1 MKFTSK
7 QLQAAKHLDGPLL
20 VLAIPGSGK
29 TTMLLERI
37 KFLSEHIDSSKILN
51 LTFSRIQANDMKKR
65 FDSKD
70 SNFMTIHAFCYLII
84 RNYLKKYNRQ
94 VNLIEDEKI
103 YNKFNLV
110 GEIYKNI
117 NKKKMS
123 KEDLNLF
130 FQKVSFMKNSLLD
143 ISYLKKVEISNAE
156 KIYLEYE
163 KIKKQKHLLDFDDMQ
178 VYALELL
185 NDESLLRSIKNK
197 YKYFQLDEGQDTSLL
212 QFKILEKIV
221 YPENNLLVV
230 ADDDQSIYSFR
241 ASDPTYLLNFTK
253 IYKDA
258 KIMTLDTNY
267 RSGKEII
274 KLASTFIK
282 QNKNR
287 YKKDFKVNRKNPSQ
301 IKIKSFKNFSKE
313 YAYIL
318 ENIDKNENTGIL
330 FRNNISAISLIS
342 YLLENNIDFSINSK
356 IMDFFESKIFLD
368 MINIINFSND
378 FNDVEIFS
386 EIYYKISSYL
396 SKDDIE
402 KLIYKPVNENIFD
415 FFENSDIEDFKK
427 DALFNIEKKLNHLRK
442 LDIDKKISFIYQSLS
457 YKDYIDMLS
466 RKYKEETVNKDIYIE
481 SLKYFT
487 KSCEN
492 LDQVYEKIKI
502 IEKKSKSL
510 SENNLKLSTI
520 HSSKGLEYDTVFV
533 IDLIKNEFPIIL
545 DKENYFE
552 RLEEERRIFYVG
564 LTRARDSLYIL
575 TLKNRNNKK
584 VYPSKFY
591 TTSLDILKNKPW
603 ALAQGFYIEI
613 LSNIPF
619 K

>member
-84 RNYLKKYNRQ
+84 RNYLKKYNRK

-103 YNKFNLV
+103 YNKYNLV

-117 NKKKMS
+117 NNKKMS

-143 ISYLKKVEISNAE
+143 ISYLEKVEISNI
-156 KIYLEYE
+156 KDIYLEYE
-163 KIKKQKHLLDFDDMQ
+163 KTKKQKHLLDFDDMQ
-178 VYALELL
+178 VYALKLL
-185 NDESLLRSIKNK
+185 EDKKLLKSIKNK

-221 YPENNLLVV
+221 MPENNLLVV

-241 ASDPTYLLNFTK
+241 ASNPTYLLNFKK

-313 YAYIL
+313 YAYII

-368 MINIINFSND
+368 MVSIINFSND
-378 FNDVEIFS
+378 FNNVEIFS

-457 YKDYIDMLS
+457 YKDYINILS

-502 IEKKSKSL
+502 IEKNSKSL

-545 DKENYFE
+545 DEENYFE
-552 RLEEERRIFYVG
+552 RLEEERRIFYVAI
-564 LTRARDSLYIL
+564 TRAKNSLYIL
-575 TLKNRNNKK
+575 TLKNRNKKK
-584 VYPSKFY
+584 VEPSIFY
-591 TTSLDILKNKPW
+591 KNSQEIIKNSLGSKL
-603 ALAQGFYIEI
+603 
-613 LSNIPF
+613 
-619 K
+619 

>member
-51 LTFSRIQANDMKKR
+51 LTFSRIQADDMKKR

-84 RNYLKKYNRQ
+84 RNYLKKYNKQ

-117 NKKKMS
+117 NKKKIS

-143 ISYLKKVEISNAE
+143 ISYLENVEISNADR
-156 KIYLEYE
+156 IYLEYE

-241 ASDPTYLLNFTK
+241 AADPKYLLNFK
-253 IYKDA
+253 EIYKDA
-258 KIMTLDTNY
+258 KIISLDTNH
-267 RSGKEII
+267 RSGKKII
-274 KLASTFIK
+274 SLASYFIA

-287 YKKDFKVNRKNPSQ
+287 YKKTYKLGRDFDDQ
-301 IKIKSFKNFSKE
+301 IKLKEFKNFTKQ
-313 YAYIL
+313 YDYIT
-318 ENIDKNENTGIL
+318 ENLDNKKTGIL
-330 FRNNISAISLIS
+330 FRNNISAISLSS
-342 YLLENNIDFSINSK
+342 YLLDKNIDFSINSN
-356 IMDFFESKIFLD
+356 ILDFFESKIFTD
-368 MINIINFSND
+368 MVNIINFSED
-378 FNDVEIFS
+378 FDNVEIFS
-386 EIYYKISSYL
+386 DIYYKISTYL

-402 KLIYKPVNENIFD
+402 SLSHKAINENV
-415 FFENSDIEDFKK
+415 FEFYENRDIEDYKK
-427 DALFNIEKKLNHLRK
+427 DALFNIEKKLKHLRK
-442 LDIDKKISFIYQSLS
+442 LKLEKKISFIYKSLS
-457 YKDYIDMLS
+457 YNSYINMKS
-466 RKYKEETVNKDIYIE
+466 RKYMEETVNKDIYIE
-481 SLKYFT
+481 SLRYFT
-487 KSCEN
+487 KSCKS
-492 LDQVYEKIKI
+492 LDEVYEKIKI
-502 IEKKSKSL
+502 LEKKSKSL
-510 SENNLKLSTI
+510 VKTNLSLSTI
-520 HSSKGLEYDTVFV
+520 HSSKGLEYDKVFI
-533 IDLIKNEFPIIL
+533 IDLIKNEFPLIM
-545 DKENYFE
+545 DEENYFE

-591 TTSLDILKNKPW
+591 TTSLDILKNKP
-603 ALAQGFYIEI
+603 
-613 LSNIPF
+613 
-619 K
+619 

>member
-7 QLQAAKHLDGPLL
+7 QLQDAKHLDGPLL

-51 LTFSRIQANDMKKR
+51 LTFSRIQANDMKER

-110 GEIYKNI
+110 GEIYKSI
-117 NKKKMS
+117 NNKKMS

-143 ISYLKKVEISNAE
+143 ISYLEKVEISNADR
-156 KIYLEYE
+156 IYLEYE

-241 ASDPTYLLNFTK
+241 AADPKYLLNFK
-253 IYKDA
+253 EIYKDA
-258 KIMTLDTNY
+258 KIISLDTNH
-267 RSGKEII
+267 RSGKKII
-274 KLASTFIK
+274 SLASYFIA

-287 YKKDFKVNRKNPSQ
+287 YKKTYKLSRDFDDQ
-301 IKIKSFKNFSKE
+301 IKLKEFKNFTKQ
-313 YAYIL
+313 YDYIT
-318 ENIDKNENTGIL
+318 ENLDNKKTGIL
-330 FRNNISAISLIS
+330 FRNNISAISLSS
-342 YLLENNIDFSINSK
+342 YLLDKNIDFSINSN
-356 IMDFFESKIFLD
+356 ILDFFESKIFTD
-368 MINIINFSND
+368 MVNIINFSED
-378 FNDVEIFS
+378 FDNVEIFS
-386 EIYYKISSYL
+386 DIYYKISTYL

-402 KLIYKPVNENIFD
+402 SLSHKAINENV
-415 FFENSDIEDFKK
+415 FEFYENRDIEDYKK
-427 DALFNIEKKLNHLRK
+427 DALFNIEKKLKHLRK
-442 LDIDKKISFIYQSLS
+442 LKLEKKISFIYKSLS
-457 YKDYIDMLS
+457 YNSYINMKS
-466 RKYKEETVNKDIYIE
+466 RKYMEETVNKDIYIE
-481 SLKYFT
+481 SLRYFT
-487 KSCEN
+487 KSCKS
-492 LDQVYEKIKI
+492 LDEVYEKIKI
-502 IEKKSKSL
+502 LEKKSKSL
-510 SENNLKLSTI
+510 IKTNLSLTTI
-520 HSSKGLEYDTVFV
+520 HSSKGLEYDKVFI
-533 IDLIKNEFPIIL
+533 IDLIKNEFPLIM
-545 DKENYFE
+545 DEENYFE

-591 TTSLDILKNKPW
+591 TTSLDILKNKP
-603 ALAQGFYIEI
+603 
-613 LSNIPF
+613 
-619 K
+619 

>member
-241 ASDPTYLLNFTK
+241 AADPKYLLNFK
-253 IYKDA
+253 EIYKDA
-258 KIMTLDTNY
+258 KIISLDTNH
-267 RSGKEII
+267 RSGKKII
-274 KLASTFIK
+274 SLASYFIA

-287 YKKDFKVNRKNPSQ
+287 YKKTYKLSRDFDDQ
-301 IKIKSFKNFSKE
+301 IKLKEFKNFTKQ
-313 YAYIL
+313 YDYIT
-318 ENIDKNENTGIL
+318 ENLDNKKTGIL
-330 FRNNISAISLIS
+330 FRNNISAISLSS
-342 YLLENNIDFSINSK
+342 YLLDKNIDFSINSN
-356 IMDFFESKIFLD
+356 ILDFFESKIFTD
-368 MINIINFSND
+368 MVNIINFSED
-378 FNDVEIFS
+378 FDNVEIFS
-386 EIYYKISSYL
+386 DIYYKISTYL

-402 KLIYKPVNENIFD
+402 SLSHKAINENV
-415 FFENSDIEDFKK
+415 FEFYENRDIEDYKK
-427 DALFNIEKKLNHLRK
+427 DALFNIEKKLKHLRK
-442 LDIDKKISFIYQSLS
+442 LKLEKKISFIYKSLS
-457 YKDYIDMLS
+457 YNSYINMKS
-466 RKYKEETVNKDIYIE
+466 RKYMEETVNKDIYIE
-481 SLKYFT
+481 SLRYFT
-487 KSCEN
+487 KSCKS
-492 LDQVYEKIKI
+492 LDEVYEKIKI
-502 IEKKSKSL
+502 LEKKSKSL
-510 SENNLKLSTI
+510 IKTNLSLTTI
-520 HSSKGLEYDTVFV
+520 HSSKGLEYDKVFI
-533 IDLIKNEFPIIL
+533 IDLIKNEFPLIM
-545 DKENYFE
+545 DEENYFE

-591 TTSLDILKNKPW
+591 TISLDILKNKP
-603 ALAQGFYIEI
+603 
-613 LSNIPF
+613 
-619 K
+619 

>member
-103 YNKFNLV
+103 YNKYNLV

-241 ASDPTYLLNFTK
+241 AADPKYLLNFK
-253 IYKDA
+253 EIYKDA
-258 KIMTLDTNY
+258 KIISLDTNH
-267 RSGKEII
+267 RSGKKII
-274 KLASTFIK
+274 SLASYFIA

-287 YKKDFKVNRKNPSQ
+287 YKKTYKLSRDFDDQ
-301 IKIKSFKNFSKE
+301 IKLKEFKNFTKQ
-313 YAYIL
+313 YDYIT
-318 ENIDKNENTGIL
+318 ENLDNKKTGIL
-330 FRNNISAISLIS
+330 FRNNISAISLSS
-342 YLLENNIDFSINSK
+342 YLLDKNIDFSINSN
-356 IMDFFESKIFLD
+356 ILDFFESKIFTD
-368 MINIINFSND
+368 MVNIINFSED
-378 FNDVEIFS
+378 FNNREIFND
-386 EIYYKISSYL
+386 IYYKISTYL
-396 SKDDIE
+396 SKEDIDTLNH
-402 KLIYKPVNENIFD
+402 KAINENIFD
-415 FFENSDIEDFKK
+415 FYENSDIDDYKK
-427 DALFNIEKKLNHLRK
+427 DALFNIEKKLKHIRK
-442 LDIDKKISFIYQSLS
+442 LDIEKKISFIYKSLS
-457 YKDYIDMLS
+457 YNSYINMKS
-466 RKYKEETVNKDIYIE
+466 RKYMEETVNKDIYIE
-481 SLKYFT
+481 SLRYFT
-487 KSCEN
+487 KSCKS
-492 LDQVYEKIKI
+492 LDEVYEKIKI
-502 IEKKSKSL
+502 LEKKSKSL
-510 SENNLKLSTI
+510 IKTNLSLTTI
-520 HSSKGLEYDTVFV
+520 HSSKGLEYDKVFI
-533 IDLIKNEFPIIL
+533 IDLIKNEFPLIM
-545 DKENYFE
+545 DEENYFE

>member
-103 YNKFNLV
+103 YNKYNLV

-130 FQKVSFMKNSLLD
+130 FQKISFMKNSLLD
-143 ISYLKKVEISNAE
+143 ISYLENVEISNADR
-156 KIYLEYE
+156 IYLEYE

-178 VYALELL
+178 VYALKLL
-185 NDESLLRSIKNK
+185 EDEKLLKSIKNK

-221 YPENNLLVV
+221 MPENNLLVV

-241 ASDPTYLLNFTK
+241 ASDPTYLLNFKK

-368 MINIINFSND
+368 MINIINFSNN
-378 FNDVEIFS
+378 FNNVEIFS

-402 KLIYKPVNENIFD
+402 KLIYKPINENIFD
-415 FFENSDIEDFKK
+415 FFENSDIENFKK
-427 DALFNIEKKLNHLRK
+427 DALFNIEKKLKHLRK

-457 YKDYIDMLS
+457 YKNYINMLS

-545 DKENYFE
+545 DEENYFE
-552 RLEEERRIFYVG
+552 RLEEERRIFYVAI
-564 LTRARDSLYIL
+564 TRAKNSLHL
-575 TLKNRNNKK
+575 LSLKNRNNKK
-584 VYPSKFY
+584 VEPSIFY
-591 TTSLDILKNKPW
+591 KNSQEIIKNSLESKL
-603 ALAQGFYIEI
+603 
-613 LSNIPF
+613 
-619 K
+619 

>member
-65 FDSKD
+65 FDSKN

-103 YNKFNLV
+103 YNKFNLI

-123 KEDLNLF
+123 QEDLNLF

-143 ISYLKKVEISNAE
+143 ISYLEKVEISNIK

-178 VYALELL
+178 VYALKLL
-185 NDESLLRSIKNK
+185 EDEKLLKSIKNK

-221 YPENNLLVV
+221 MPENNLLVV

-241 ASDPTYLLNFTK
+241 ASNPTYLLNFTK

-368 MINIINFSND
+368 MISIINFSND
-378 FNDVEIFS
+378 FNDVEIFP

-402 KLIYKPVNENIFD
+402 KLIYKPVNENIFE

-427 DALFNIEKKLNHLRK
+427 DALFNIEKKLKHLRK

-545 DKENYFE
+545 DEENYFE

>member
-103 YNKFNLV
+103 YNKYNLV

-117 NKKKMS
+117 NNKKMS

-143 ISYLKKVEISNAE
+143 ISYLEKVEISNIKE
-156 KIYLEYE
+156 IYLQYE
-163 KIKKQKHLLDFDDMQ
+163 KTKKQKHLLDFDDMQ
-178 VYALELL
+178 VYALKLL
-185 NDESLLRSIKNK
+185 EDEKLLKSIKNK

-221 YPENNLLVV
+221 MPENNLLVV

-241 ASDPTYLLNFTK
+241 ASNPAYLLNFTK

-267 RSGKEII
+267 RSGEEII
-274 KLASTFIK
+274 KLAKNFID

-318 ENIDKNENTGIL
+318 ENINKNENTGIL

-378 FNDVEIFS
+378 FNNVEIFS

-402 KLIYKPVNENIFD
+402 KLIYKPINENIFD
-415 FFENSDIEDFKK
+415 FFENSDIENFKK

-457 YKDYIDMLS
+457 YKNYIDMLS

-552 RLEEERRIFYVG
+552 RLEEERRIFYVAI
-564 LTRARDSLYIL
+564 TRAKNNLHLLS
-575 TLKNRNNKK
+575 LKNRNNKK
-584 VYPSKFY
+584 VESSIFYKSSQEIIKNSLGSK
-591 TTSLDILKNKPW
+591 
-603 ALAQGFYIEI
+603 
-613 LSNIPF
+613 
-619 K
+619 

>member
-37 KFLSEHIDSSKILN
+37 KFLSEQIDSSKILN

-103 YNKFNLV
+103 YNKYNLV

-143 ISYLKKVEISNAE
+143 TSYLDKVEISKVKE
-156 KIYLEYE
+156 IYQTYE
-163 KIKKQKHLLDFDDMQ
+163 RIKKEKHLLDFDDMQ

-241 ASDPTYLLNFTK
+241 AANPKYLLNFK
-253 IYKDA
+253 EIYKDA
-258 KIMTLDTNY
+258 KIISLDTNH
-267 RSGKEII
+267 RSGKKII
-274 KLASTFIK
+274 SLASYFIA

-287 YKKDFKVNRKNPSQ
+287 YKKTYKISRDFDDQ
-301 IKIKSFKNFSKE
+301 IKLKEFKNFTKQ
-313 YAYIL
+313 YDYIT
-318 ENIDKNENTGIL
+318 ENLDNKKTGIL
-330 FRNNISAISLIS
+330 FRNNISAISLSS
-342 YLLENNIDFSINSK
+342 YLLDKNIDFSINSN
-356 IMDFFESKIFLD
+356 ILDFFESKIFTD
-368 MINIINFSND
+368 MVNIINFSED
-378 FNDVEIFS
+378 FNNREIFND
-386 EIYYKISSYL
+386 IYYKISTYL
-396 SKDDIE
+396 SKEDIDTLNH
-402 KLIYKPVNENIFD
+402 KAINENIFD
-415 FFENSDIEDFKK
+415 FYENSDIDDYKK
-427 DALFNIEKKLNHLRK
+427 DALFNIEKKLKHIRK
-442 LDIDKKISFIYQSLS
+442 LDIEKKISFIYKSLS
-457 YKDYIDMLS
+457 YNSYINMKS
-466 RKYKEETVNKDIYIE
+466 RKYMEETVNKDIYIE
-481 SLKYFT
+481 SLRYFT
-487 KSCEN
+487 KSCKS
-492 LDQVYEKIKI
+492 LDEVYEKIKI
-502 IEKKSKSL
+502 LEKKSKSL
-510 SENNLKLSTI
+510 IKTNLSLTTI
-520 HSSKGLEYDTVFV
+520 HSSKGLEYDKVFI
-533 IDLIKNEFPIIL
+533 IDLIKNEFPLIM
-545 DKENYFE
+545 DEENYFE

-591 TTSLDILKNKPW
+591 TTSLDILKNKP
-603 ALAQGFYIEI
+603 
-613 LSNIPF
+613 
-619 K
+619 

>member
-156 KIYLEYE
+156 RIYLEYE
-163 KIKKQKHLLDFDDMQ
+163 RIKKQKHLLDFDDMQ
-178 VYALELL
+178 VYALKLL
-185 NDESLLRSIKNK
+185 EDEKLLKSIKNK

-221 YPENNLLVV
+221 MPENNLLVV

-241 ASDPTYLLNFTK
+241 ASNPTYLLNFTK

-318 ENIDKNENTGIL
+318 ENINKNENTGIL

-378 FNDVEIFS
+378 FNNVEIFS

-402 KLIYKPVNENIFD
+402 KLIYKPINENIFD
-415 FFENSDIEDFKK
+415 FFENSDIENFKK
-427 DALFNIEKKLNHLRK
+427 DALFNIEKKLKHLRK
-442 LDIDKKISFIYQSLS
+442 LDIDKKISFIHQSLS
-457 YKDYIDMLS
+457 YKNYIDMLS

-533 IDLIKNEFPIIL
+533 IDLIENEFPIIL
-545 DKENYFE
+545 DEENHFE
-552 RLEEERRIFYVG
+552 RLEEERRIFYVAI
-564 LTRARDSLYIL
+564 TRAKNSLHL
-575 TLKNRNNKK
+575 LSLKNRNKKK
-584 VYPSKFY
+584 VEPSIFY
-591 TTSLDILKNKPW
+591 KNS
-603 ALAQGFYIEI
+603 QEI
-613 LSNIPF
+613 I
-619 K
+619 KK

>member
-103 YNKFNLV
+103 YNKYNLV

-241 ASDPTYLLNFTK
+241 AADPKYLLNFK
-253 IYKDA
+253 EIYKDA
-258 KIMTLDTNY
+258 KIISLDTNY

-368 MINIINFSND
+368 MISIINFSND
-378 FNDVEIFS
+378 FNDVEIFP

-402 KLIYKPVNENIFD
+402 KLIYKPVNENIFE

-545 DKENYFE
+545 DEENYFE

>member
-37 KFLSEHIDSSKILN
+37 KFLSEYIDSSKILN

-110 GEIYKNI
+110 GEIYKSI

-143 ISYLKKVEISNAE
+143 ISYLEKVEISNIKE
-156 KIYLEYE
+156 IYLEYE

-178 VYALELL
+178 VYALKLL
-185 NDESLLRSIKNK
+185 EDEKLLKSIKNK

-221 YPENNLLVV
+221 MPENNLLVV

-241 ASDPTYLLNFTK
+241 ASNPTYLLNFTK

-274 KLASTFIK
+274 KLSSTFIQ

-318 ENIDKNENTGIL
+318 ENMNKNENTGIL

-368 MINIINFSND
+368 MVSIINFSND
-378 FNDVEIFS
+378 FNDVERFS

-415 FFENSDIEDFKK
+415 FFENSNIEDFKK

-545 DKENYFE
+545 DEENYFE

>member
-103 YNKFNLV
+103 YNKYNLV

-130 FQKVSFMKNSLLD
+130 FQKISFMKNSLLD
-143 ISYLKKVEISNAE
+143 ISYLENVEISNADR
-156 KIYLEYE
+156 IYLEYE

-241 ASDPTYLLNFTK
+241 AADPKYLLNFK
-253 IYKDA
+253 EIYKDA
-258 KIMTLDTNY
+258 KIISLDTNH
-267 RSGKEII
+267 RSGKKII
-274 KLASTFIK
+274 SLASYFIA

-287 YKKDFKVNRKNPSQ
+287 YKKTYKLSRDFDDQ
-301 IKIKSFKNFSKE
+301 IKLKEFKNFTKQ
-313 YAYIL
+313 YDYIT
-318 ENIDKNENTGIL
+318 ENLDNKKTGIL
-330 FRNNISAISLIS
+330 FRNNISAISLSS
-342 YLLENNIDFSINSK
+342 YLLDKNIDFSINSN
-356 IMDFFESKIFLD
+356 ILDFFESKIFTD
-368 MINIINFSND
+368 MVNIINFSED
-378 FNDVEIFS
+378 FDNVEIFS
-386 EIYYKISSYL
+386 DIYYKISTYL

-402 KLIYKPVNENIFD
+402 SLSHKAINENV
-415 FFENSDIEDFKK
+415 FEFYENRDIEDYKK
-427 DALFNIEKKLNHLRK
+427 DALFNIEKKLKHLRK
-442 LDIDKKISFIYQSLS
+442 LKLEKKISFIYKSLS
-457 YKDYIDMLS
+457 YNSYINMKS
-466 RKYKEETVNKDIYIE
+466 RKYMEETVNKDIYIE
-481 SLKYFT
+481 SLRYFT
-487 KSCEN
+487 KSCKS
-492 LDQVYEKIKI
+492 LDEVYEKIKI
-502 IEKKSKSL
+502 LEKKSKSL
-510 SENNLKLSTI
+510 IKTNLSLTTI
-520 HSSKGLEYDTVFV
+520 HSSKGLEYDKVFI
-533 IDLIKNEFPIIL
+533 IDLIKNEFPLIM
-545 DKENYFE
+545 DEENYFE

-591 TTSLDILKNKPW
+591 TTSLDILKNKP
-603 ALAQGFYIEI
+603 
-613 LSNIPF
+613 
-619 K
+619 

>member
-156 KIYLEYE
+156 RIYLEYE
-163 KIKKQKHLLDFDDMQ
+163 RIKKQKHLLDFDDMQ
-178 VYALELL
+178 VYALKLL
-185 NDESLLRSIKNK
+185 EDEKLLKSIKNK

-221 YPENNLLVV
+221 MPENNLLVV

-241 ASDPTYLLNFTK
+241 ASNPTYLLNFTK

-274 KLASTFIK
+274 KLAKNFIG

-378 FNDVEIFS
+378 FNNVEIFS

-402 KLIYKPVNENIFD
+402 KLIYKPINGDIFD

-427 DALFNIEKKLNHLRK
+427 DALFNIEKKLKHLRK

-457 YKDYIDMLS
+457 YKNYIDMLS

-545 DKENYFE
+545 DEENHFE
-552 RLEEERRIFYVG
+552 RLEEERRIFYVAI
-564 LTRARDSLYIL
+564 TRAKNSLHL
-575 TLKNRNNKK
+575 LSLKNRNKKK
-584 VYPSKFY
+584 VEPSIFY
-591 TTSLDILKNKPW
+591 KNSQEIIKNSLGSKL
-603 ALAQGFYIEI
+603 
-613 LSNIPF
+613 
-619 K
+619 

>member
-84 RNYLKKYNRQ
+84 RNYLKKYNKQ

-117 NKKKMS
+117 NKKKIS

-143 ISYLKKVEISNAE
+143 ISYLENVEISNADR
-156 KIYLEYE
+156 IYLEYE

-241 ASDPTYLLNFTK
+241 AADPKYLLNFK
-253 IYKDA
+253 EIYKDA
-258 KIMTLDTNY
+258 KIISLDTNH
-267 RSGKEII
+267 RSGKKII
-274 KLASTFIK
+274 SLASYFIA

-287 YKKDFKVNRKNPSQ
+287 YKKTYKLSRDFDDQ
-301 IKIKSFKNFSKE
+301 IKLKEFKNFTKQ
-313 YAYIL
+313 YDYIT
-318 ENIDKNENTGIL
+318 ENLDNKKTGIL
-330 FRNNISAISLIS
+330 FRNNISAISLSS
-342 YLLENNIDFSINSK
+342 YLLDKNIDFSINSN
-356 IMDFFESKIFLD
+356 ILDFFESKIFTD
-368 MINIINFSND
+368 MVNIINFSED
-378 FNDVEIFS
+378 FDNVEIFS
-386 EIYYKISSYL
+386 DIYYKISTYL

-402 KLIYKPVNENIFD
+402 SLSHKAINENV
-415 FFENSDIEDFKK
+415 FEFYENRDIEDYKK
-427 DALFNIEKKLNHLRK
+427 DALFNIEKKLKHLRK
-442 LDIDKKISFIYQSLS
+442 LKLEKKISFIYKSLS
-457 YKDYIDMLS
+457 YNSYINMKS
-466 RKYKEETVNKDIYIE
+466 RKYMEETVNKDIYIE
-481 SLKYFT
+481 SLRYFT
-487 KSCEN
+487 KSCKS
-492 LDQVYEKIKI
+492 LDEVYEKIKI
-502 IEKKSKSL
+502 LEKKSKSL
-510 SENNLKLSTI
+510 IKTNLSLTTI
-520 HSSKGLEYDTVFV
+520 HSSKGLEYDKVFI
-533 IDLIKNEFPIIL
+533 IDLIKNEFPLIM
-545 DKENYFE
+545 DEENYFE

-613 LSNIPF
+613 LSKIPF
-619 K
+619 R

>member
-84 RNYLKKYNRQ
+84 RNYLKKYDRQ

-103 YNKFNLV
+103 YNKYNLV
-110 GEIYKNI
+110 GEIYKSI
-117 NKKKMS
+117 NNKKMS

-130 FQKVSFMKNSLLD
+130 FQKISFMKNSLLD
-143 ISYLKKVEISNAE
+143 ISYLENIEISNADR
-156 KIYLEYE
+156 IYLEYE

-178 VYALELL
+178 VYALKLL
-185 NDESLLRSIKNK
+185 EDKKLLKSIKNK

-221 YPENNLLVV
+221 MPENNLLVV

-241 ASDPTYLLNFTK
+241 ASNPNYLLNFTK

-267 RSGKEII
+267 RSGEEII
-274 KLASTFIK
+274 KLAKNFIG

-378 FNDVEIFS
+378 FNNVEIFS

-402 KLIYKPVNENIFD
+402 KLIYKPINENIFD
-415 FFENSDIEDFKK
+415 FFENSDIENFKK
-427 DALFNIEKKLNHLRK
+427 DALFNIEKKLKHLRK
-442 LDIDKKISFIYQSLS
+442 LDIDKKISFIHQSLS
-457 YKDYIDMLS
+457 YKNYIDMLS

-552 RLEEERRIFYVG
+552 RLEEERRIFYVAI
-564 LTRARDSLYIL
+564 TRAKNNLHLLS
-575 TLKNRNNKK
+575 LKNRNNKK
-584 VYPSKFY
+584 VESSIFYKSSQEIIKNSLGSK
-591 TTSLDILKNKPW
+591 
-603 ALAQGFYIEI
+603 
-613 LSNIPF
+613 
-619 K
+619 

>member
-51 LTFSRIQANDMKKR
+51 LTFSRIQANDMKER

-110 GEIYKNI
+110 GEIYKSI
-117 NKKKMS
+117 NNKKMS

-143 ISYLKKVEISNAE
+143 ISYLEKVEISNADR
-156 KIYLEYE
+156 IYLEYE

-241 ASDPTYLLNFTK
+241 AADPKYLLNFK
-253 IYKDA
+253 EIYKDA
-258 KIMTLDTNY
+258 KIISLDTNH
-267 RSGKEII
+267 RSGKKII
-274 KLASTFIK
+274 SLASYFIA

-287 YKKDFKVNRKNPSQ
+287 YKKTYKLSRDFDDQ
-301 IKIKSFKNFSKE
+301 IKLKEFKNFTKQ
-313 YAYIL
+313 YDYIT
-318 ENIDKNENTGIL
+318 ENLDNKKTGIL
-330 FRNNISAISLIS
+330 FRNNISAISLSS
-342 YLLENNIDFSINSK
+342 YLLDKNIDFSINSN
-356 IMDFFESKIFLD
+356 ILDFFESKIFTD
-368 MINIINFSND
+368 MVNIINFSED
-378 FNDVEIFS
+378 FDNVEIFS
-386 EIYYKISSYL
+386 DIYYKISTYL

-402 KLIYKPVNENIFD
+402 SLSHKAINENV
-415 FFENSDIEDFKK
+415 FEFYENRDIEDYKK
-427 DALFNIEKKLNHLRK
+427 DALFNIEKKLKHLRK
-442 LDIDKKISFIYQSLS
+442 LKLEKKISFIYKSLS
-457 YKDYIDMLS
+457 YNSYINMKS
-466 RKYKEETVNKDIYIE
+466 RKYMEETVNKDIYIE
-481 SLKYFT
+481 SLRYFT
-487 KSCEN
+487 KSCKS
-492 LDQVYEKIKI
+492 LDEVYEKIKI
-502 IEKKSKSL
+502 LEKKSKSL
-510 SENNLKLSTI
+510 IKTNLSLTTI
-520 HSSKGLEYDTVFV
+520 HSSKGLEYDKVFI
-533 IDLIKNEFPIIL
+533 IDLIKNEFPLIM
-545 DKENYFE
+545 DEENYFE

-613 LSNIPF
+613 LSKIPF
-619 K
+619 R

>member
-103 YNKFNLV
+103 YNKYNLV
-110 GEIYKNI
+110 GEIYKSI

-178 VYALELL
+178 VYALKLL
-185 NDESLLRSIKNK
+185 EDEKLLKSIKKK

-221 YPENNLLVV
+221 MPENNLLVV

-241 ASDPTYLLNFTK
+241 ASNPTYLLNFTK

-378 FNDVEIFS
+378 FNNVEIFS

-396 SKDDIE
+396 SRDDIE
-402 KLIYKPVNENIFD
+402 KLIYKPVNENIFE

-442 LDIDKKISFIYQSLS
+442 LDIDKKISFIYQSLY

-545 DKENYFE
+545 DEENYFE

>member
-103 YNKFNLV
+103 YNKYNLV

-130 FQKVSFMKNSLLD
+130 FQKISFMKNSLLD
-143 ISYLKKVEISNAE
+143 ISYLENVEISNADR
-156 KIYLEYE
+156 IYLEYE

-241 ASDPTYLLNFTK
+241 AADPKYLLNFK
-253 IYKDA
+253 EIYKDA
-258 KIMTLDTNY
+258 KIISLDTNH
-267 RSGKEII
+267 RSGK
-274 KLASTFIK
+274 
-282 QNKNR
+282 
-287 YKKDFKVNRKNPSQ
+287 
-301 IKIKSFKNFSKE
+301 KSFHWQV
-313 YAYIL
+313 IL
-318 ENIDKNENTGIL
+318 
-330 FRNNISAISLIS
+330 
-342 YLLENNIDFSINSK
+342 
-356 IMDFFESKIFLD
+356 
-368 MINIINFSND
+368 
-378 FNDVEIFS
+378 
-386 EIYYKISSYL
+386 
-396 SKDDIE
+396 
-402 KLIYKPVNENIFD
+402 
-415 FFENSDIEDFKK
+415 
-427 DALFNIEKKLNHLRK
+427 
-442 LDIDKKISFIYQSLS
+442 
-457 YKDYIDMLS
+457 
-466 RKYKEETVNKDIYIE
+466 
-481 SLKYFT
+481 
-487 KSCEN
+487 
-492 LDQVYEKIKI
+492 
-502 IEKKSKSL
+502 
-510 SENNLKLSTI
+510 
-520 HSSKGLEYDTVFV
+520 
-533 IDLIKNEFPIIL
+533 
-545 DKENYFE
+545 
-552 RLEEERRIFYVG
+552 
-564 LTRARDSLYIL
+564 
-575 TLKNRNNKK
+575 
-584 VYPSKFY
+584 
-591 TTSLDILKNKPW
+591 
-603 ALAQGFYIEI
+603 
-613 LSNIPF
+613 
-619 K
+619 

>member
-84 RNYLKKYNRQ
+84 RNYLKKYNRK

-103 YNKFNLV
+103 YNKYNLV

-241 ASDPTYLLNFTK
+241 AADPKYLLNFK
-253 IYKDA
+253 EIYKDA
-258 KIMTLDTNY
+258 KIISLDTNH
-267 RSGKEII
+267 RSGKKII
-274 KLASTFIK
+274 SLASSFIS

-287 YKKDFKVNRKNPSQ
+287 YKKNYKISRDFNDQ
-301 IKIKSFKNFSKE
+301 IKFKEFKNFSKE
-313 YAYIL
+313 YDYIIKNL
-318 ENIDKNENTGIL
+318 EDMNTGIL
-330 FRNNISAISLIS
+330 FRNNISAISLSS
-342 YLLENNIDFSINSK
+342 YLLDKNIDFSINSN
-356 IMDFFESKIFLD
+356 ILDFFESKIFTD
-368 MINIINFSND
+368 MVNIINFSED
-378 FNDVEIFS
+378 FNNREIFND
-386 EIYYKISSYL
+386 IYYKISTYL
-396 SKDDIE
+396 SKEDIDTLNH
-402 KLIYKPVNENIFD
+402 KAINENIFD
-415 FFENSDIEDFKK
+415 FYENSDIDDYKK
-427 DALFNIEKKLNHLRK
+427 DALFNIEKKLKHIRK
-442 LDIDKKISFIYQSLS
+442 LDIEKKISFIYKSLS
-457 YKDYIDMLS
+457 YNSYINMKS
-466 RKYKEETVNKDIYIE
+466 RKYMEETVNKDIYIE
-481 SLKYFT
+481 SLRYFT
-487 KSCEN
+487 KSCKS
-492 LDQVYEKIKI
+492 LDEVYEKIKI
-502 IEKKSKSL
+502 LEKKSKSL
-510 SENNLKLSTI
+510 IKTNLSLTTI
-520 HSSKGLEYDTVFV
+520 HSSKGLEYDKVFI
-533 IDLIKNEFPIIL
+533 IDLIKNEFPLIM
-545 DKENYFE
+545 DEENYFE

>member
-37 KFLSEHIDSSKILN
+37 KFLSKHIDSSKILN

-103 YNKFNLV
+103 YNKYNLV

-143 ISYLKKVEISNAE
+143 ISYLENVEISNADR
-156 KIYLEYE
+156 IYLEYE

-241 ASDPTYLLNFTK
+241 AADPKYLLNFK
-253 IYKDA
+253 EIYKDA
-258 KIMTLDTNY
+258 KIISLDTNH
-267 RSGKEII
+267 RSGKKII
-274 KLASTFIK
+274 SLASYFIA

-287 YKKDFKVNRKNPSQ
+287 YKKTYKLSRDFDDQ
-301 IKIKSFKNFSKE
+301 IKLKEFKNFTKQ
-313 YAYIL
+313 YDYIT
-318 ENIDKNENTGIL
+318 ENLDNKKTGIL
-330 FRNNISAISLIS
+330 FRNNISAISLSS
-342 YLLENNIDFSINSK
+342 YLLDKNIDFSINSK

-378 FNDVEIFS
+378 FNNVEIFS

-402 KLIYKPVNENIFD
+402 KLIYKPINENIFD
-415 FFENSDIEDFKK
+415 FFENSDIENFKK
-427 DALFNIEKKLNHLRK
+427 DALFNIEKKLKHLRK
-442 LDIDKKISFIYQSLS
+442 LDIDKKISFIHQSLS
-457 YKDYIDMLS
+457 YKNYIDMLS

-533 IDLIKNEFPIIL
+533 IDLIENEFPIIL
-545 DKENYFE
+545 DEENYFE
-552 RLEEERRIFYVG
+552 RLEEERRIFYVAI
-564 LTRARDSLYIL
+564 TRAKNSLHL
-575 TLKNRNNKK
+575 LSLKNRNKKK
-584 VYPSKFY
+584 VEPSIFY
-591 TTSLDILKNKPW
+591 KNS
-603 ALAQGFYIEI
+603 QEI
-613 LSNIPF
+613 I
-619 K
+619 KK

>member
-103 YNKFNLV
+103 YNKYNLV
-110 GEIYKNI
+110 GEIYKSI
-117 NKKKMS
+117 NNKKMS

-143 ISYLKKVEISNAE
+143 ISYLKKVEISNIKE
-156 KIYLEYE
+156 IYLEYE

-221 YPENNLLVV
+221 MPENNLLVV

-241 ASDPTYLLNFTK
+241 ASNPTYLLNFTK

-402 KLIYKPVNENIFD
+402 KLMYKPVNENIFE

-442 LDIDKKISFIYQSLS
+442 LDINKKISFIYQSLS

-545 DKENYFE
+545 DEENYFE
-552 RLEEERRIFYVG
+552 RLEEERRIFYVAI
-564 LTRARDSLYIL
+564 TRAKNNLHLLS
-575 TLKNRNNKK
+575 LKNRNNKK
-584 VYPSKFY
+584 VESSIFYKSSQEIIKNSLGSK
-591 TTSLDILKNKPW
+591 
-603 ALAQGFYIEI
+603 
-613 LSNIPF
+613 
-619 K
+619 

>member
-51 LTFSRIQANDMKKR
+51 LTFSRIQADDMKKR

-84 RNYLKKYNRQ
+84 RNYLKKYNKQ

-117 NKKKMS
+117 NKKKIS

-143 ISYLKKVEISNAE
+143 ISYLENVEISNADR
-156 KIYLEYE
+156 IYLEYE

-241 ASDPTYLLNFTK
+241 AADPKYLLNFK
-253 IYKDA
+253 EIYKDA
-258 KIMTLDTNY
+258 KIISLDTNH
-267 RSGKEII
+267 RSGKKII
-274 KLASTFIK
+274 SLASYFIA

-287 YKKDFKVNRKNPSQ
+287 YKKTYKLSRDFDDQ
-301 IKIKSFKNFSKE
+301 IKLKEFKNFTKQ
-313 YAYIL
+313 YDYIT
-318 ENIDKNENTGIL
+318 ENLDNKKTGIL
-330 FRNNISAISLIS
+330 FRNNISAISLSS
-342 YLLENNIDFSINSK
+342 YLLDKNIDFSINSN
-356 IMDFFESKIFLD
+356 ILDFFESKIFTD
-368 MINIINFSND
+368 MVNIINFSED
-378 FNDVEIFS
+378 FDNVEIFS
-386 EIYYKISSYL
+386 DIYYKISTYL

-402 KLIYKPVNENIFD
+402 SLSHKAINENV
-415 FFENSDIEDFKK
+415 FEFYENRDIEDYKK
-427 DALFNIEKKLNHLRK
+427 DALFNIEKKLKHLRK
-442 LDIDKKISFIYQSLS
+442 LKLEKKISFIYKSLS
-457 YKDYIDMLS
+457 YNSYINMKS
-466 RKYKEETVNKDIYIE
+466 RKYMEETVNKDIYIE
-481 SLKYFT
+481 SLRYFT
-487 KSCEN
+487 KSCKS
-492 LDQVYEKIKI
+492 LDEVYEKIKI
-502 IEKKSKSL
+502 LEKKSKSL
-510 SENNLKLSTI
+510 IKTNLSLTTI
-520 HSSKGLEYDTVFV
+520 HSSKGLEYDKVFI
-533 IDLIKNEFPIIL
+533 IDLIKNEFPLIM
-545 DKENYFE
+545 DEENYFE

-591 TTSLDILKNKPW
+591 TTSLDILKNKP
-603 ALAQGFYIEI
+603 
-613 LSNIPF
+613 
-619 K
+619 

>member
-143 ISYLKKVEISNAE
+143 ISYLKKVEISNIKE
-156 KIYLEYE
+156 IYLEYE

-178 VYALELL
+178 VYALKLL
-185 NDESLLRSIKNK
+185 EDEKLLKSIKNK

-221 YPENNLLVV
+221 MPENNLLVV

-241 ASDPTYLLNFTK
+241 ASNPTYLLNFTK

-368 MINIINFSND
+368 MVSIINFSND

-402 KLIYKPVNENIFD
+402 KLMYKPVNENIFE

-442 LDIDKKISFIYQSLS
+442 LDINKKISFIYQSLS

-545 DKENYFE
+545 DEENYFE
-552 RLEEERRIFYVG
+552 RLEEERRIFYVAI
-564 LTRARDSLYIL
+564 TRAKNNLHLLS
-575 TLKNRNNKK
+575 LKNRNNKK
-584 VYPSKFY
+584 VEPSIFY
-591 TTSLDILKNKPW
+591 KNSQEIIKNSLESKL
-603 ALAQGFYIEI
+603 
-613 LSNIPF
+613 
-619 K
+619 

>member
-103 YNKFNLV
+103 YNKYNLV

-130 FQKVSFMKNSLLD
+130 FQKISFMKNSLLD
-143 ISYLKKVEISNAE
+143 ISYLENVEISNADR
-156 KIYLEYE
+156 IYLEYE

-241 ASDPTYLLNFTK
+241 AADPKYLLNFK
-253 IYKDA
+253 EIYKDA
-258 KIMTLDTNY
+258 KIISLDTNH
-267 RSGKEII
+267 RSGKKII
-274 KLASTFIK
+274 SLASYFIA

-287 YKKDFKVNRKNPSQ
+287 YKKTYKLSRNFDDQ
-301 IKIKSFKNFSKE
+301 IKLKEFKNFTKQ
-313 YAYIL
+313 YDYIT
-318 ENIDKNENTGIL
+318 ENLDNKKTGIL
-330 FRNNISAISLIS
+330 FRNNISAISLSS
-342 YLLENNIDFSINSK
+342 YLLDKNIDFSINSN
-356 IMDFFESKIFLD
+356 ILDFFESKIFTD
-368 MINIINFSND
+368 MVNIINFSED
-378 FNDVEIFS
+378 FDNVEIFS
-386 EIYYKISSYL
+386 DIYYKISTYL

-402 KLIYKPVNENIFD
+402 SLSHKAINENV
-415 FFENSDIEDFKK
+415 FEFYENRDIEDYKK
-427 DALFNIEKKLNHLRK
+427 DALFNIEKKLKHLRK
-442 LDIDKKISFIYQSLS
+442 LKLEKKISFIYKSLS
-457 YKDYIDMLS
+457 YNSYINMKS
-466 RKYKEETVNKDIYIE
+466 RKYMEETVNKDIYIE
-481 SLKYFT
+481 SLRYFT
-487 KSCEN
+487 KSCKS
-492 LDQVYEKIKI
+492 LDEVYEKIKI
-502 IEKKSKSL
+502 LEKKSKSL
-510 SENNLKLSTI
+510 IKTNLSLTTI
-520 HSSKGLEYDTVFV
+520 HSSKGLEYDKVFI
-533 IDLIKNEFPIIL
+533 IDLIKNEFPLIM
-545 DKENYFE
+545 DEENYFE

-591 TTSLDILKNKPW
+591 TISLDILKNKP
-603 ALAQGFYIEI
+603 
-613 LSNIPF
+613 
-619 K
+619 

>member
-143 ISYLKKVEISNAE
+143 ISYLENVEISNADR
-156 KIYLEYE
+156 IYLEYE

-178 VYALELL
+178 VYALKLL
-185 NDESLLRSIKNK
+185 EDKKLLKSIKNK

-221 YPENNLLVV
+221 MPENNLLVV

-241 ASDPTYLLNFTK
+241 ASNPNYLLNFTK

-267 RSGKEII
+267 RSGEEII
-274 KLASTFIK
+274 KLAKNFIG

-378 FNDVEIFS
+378 FNNVEIFS

-402 KLIYKPVNENIFD
+402 KLIYKPINENIFD
-415 FFENSDIEDFKK
+415 FFENSDIENFKK
-427 DALFNIEKKLNHLRK
+427 DALFNIEKKLKHLRK
-442 LDIDKKISFIYQSLS
+442 LDIDKKISFIHQSLS
-457 YKDYIDMLS
+457 YKNYIDMLS

-533 IDLIKNEFPIIL
+533 IDLIENEFPIIL
-545 DKENYFE
+545 DEEKHFE
-552 RLEEERRIFYVG
+552 RLEEERRIFYVAI
-564 LTRARDSLYIL
+564 TRAKNSLHL
-575 TLKNRNNKK
+575 LSLKNRNKKK
-584 VYPSKFY
+584 VEPSIFY
-591 TTSLDILKNKPW
+591 KNS
-603 ALAQGFYIEI
+603 QEI
-613 LSNIPF
+613 I
-619 K
+619 KK

>member
-103 YNKFNLV
+103 YNKYNLV

-130 FQKVSFMKNSLLD
+130 FQKISFMKNSLLD
-143 ISYLKKVEISNAE
+143 ISYLENIEISNADR
-156 KIYLEYE
+156 IYLEYE

-241 ASDPTYLLNFTK
+241 AADPKYLLNFK
-253 IYKDA
+253 EIYKDA
-258 KIMTLDTNY
+258 KIISLDTNH
-267 RSGKEII
+267 RSGKKII
-274 KLASTFIK
+274 SLASYFIA

-287 YKKDFKVNRKNPSQ
+287 YKKTYKLSRDFDDQ
-301 IKIKSFKNFSKE
+301 IKLKEFKNFTKQ
-313 YAYIL
+313 YDYIT
-318 ENIDKNENTGIL
+318 ENLDNKKTGIL
-330 FRNNISAISLIS
+330 FRNNISAISLSS
-342 YLLENNIDFSINSK
+342 YLLDKNIDFSINSN
-356 IMDFFESKIFLD
+356 ILDFFESKIFTD
-368 MINIINFSND
+368 MVNIINFSED
-378 FNDVEIFS
+378 FDNVEIFS
-386 EIYYKISSYL
+386 DIYYKISTYL

-402 KLIYKPVNENIFD
+402 SLSHKAINENV
-415 FFENSDIEDFKK
+415 FEFYENRDIEDYKK
-427 DALFNIEKKLNHLRK
+427 DALFNIEKKLKHLRK
-442 LDIDKKISFIYQSLS
+442 LKLEKKISFIYKSLS
-457 YKDYIDMLS
+457 YNSYINMKS
-466 RKYKEETVNKDIYIE
+466 RKYMEETVNKDIYIE
-481 SLKYFT
+481 SLRYFT
-487 KSCEN
+487 KSCKS
-492 LDQVYEKIKI
+492 LDEVYEKIKI
-502 IEKKSKSL
+502 LEKKSKSL
-510 SENNLKLSTI
+510 VKTNLSLSTI
-520 HSSKGLEYDTVFV
+520 HSSKGLEYDKVFI
-533 IDLIKNEFPIIL
+533 IDLIKNEFPLIM
-545 DKENYFE
+545 DEENYFE

-584 VYPSKFY
+584 VSPSKFY

-613 LSNIPF
+613 LSKIPF
-619 K
+619 R

>member
-37 KFLSEHIDSSKILN
+37 KFLSKHIDSSKILN

-103 YNKFNLV
+103 YNKYNLV

-178 VYALELL
+178 VYALKLL
-185 NDESLLRSIKNK
+185 EDKKLLKSIKNK

-221 YPENNLLVV
+221 IPENNLLVV

-241 ASDPTYLLNFTK
+241 ASNPTYLLNFIN

-267 RSGKEII
+267 RSGEEII
-274 KLASTFIK
+274 KLAKNFIG

-342 YLLENNIDFSINSK
+342 YLLENNIDFSITSK

-378 FNDVEIFS
+378 FNDVERFS

-442 LDIDKKISFIYQSLS
+442 LDINKKISFIYQSLS
-457 YKDYIDMLS
+457 YKDYIDILS

-502 IEKKSKSL
+502 IEKKFKSL

-545 DKENYFE
+545 DEENHFE
-552 RLEEERRIFYVG
+552 RLEEERRIFYVAI
-564 LTRARDSLYIL
+564 TRAKNNLHLLS
-575 TLKNRNNKK
+575 LKNRNNKK
-584 VYPSKFY
+584 VEPSIFY
-591 TTSLDILKNKPW
+591 ENSKEIIKNSLETK
-603 ALAQGFYIEI
+603 
-613 LSNIPF
+613 
-619 K
+619 

>member
-7 QLQAAKHLDGPLL
+7 QLQGAKHLDGPLL

-103 YNKFNLV
+103 YNKYNLV

-143 ISYLKKVEISNAE
+143 ISYLEKVEISNADR
-156 KIYLEYE
+156 IYLEYE

-241 ASDPTYLLNFTK
+241 AADPKYLLNFK
-253 IYKDA
+253 EIYKDA
-258 KIMTLDTNY
+258 KIISLDTNH
-267 RSGKEII
+267 RSGKKII
-274 KLASTFIK
+274 SLASYFIA

-287 YKKDFKVNRKNPSQ
+287 YKKTYKLSRDFDDQ
-301 IKIKSFKNFSKE
+301 IKLKEFKNFTKQ
-313 YAYIL
+313 YDYIT
-318 ENIDKNENTGIL
+318 ENLDNKKTGIL
-330 FRNNISAISLIS
+330 FRNNISAISLSS
-342 YLLENNIDFSINSK
+342 YLLDKNIDFSINSN
-356 IMDFFESKIFLD
+356 ILDFFESKIFTD
-368 MINIINFSND
+368 MVNIINFSED
-378 FNDVEIFS
+378 FDNVEIFS
-386 EIYYKISSYL
+386 DIYYKISTYL

-402 KLIYKPVNENIFD
+402 SLSHKAINENV
-415 FFENSDIEDFKK
+415 FEFYENRDIEDYKK
-427 DALFNIEKKLNHLRK
+427 DALFNIEKKLKHLRK
-442 LDIDKKISFIYQSLS
+442 LKLEKKISFIYKSLS
-457 YKDYIDMLS
+457 YNSYINMKS
-466 RKYKEETVNKDIYIE
+466 RKYMEETVNKDIYIE
-481 SLKYFT
+481 SLRYFT
-487 KSCEN
+487 KSCKS
-492 LDQVYEKIKI
+492 LDEVYEKIKI
-502 IEKKSKSL
+502 LEKKSKSL
-510 SENNLKLSTI
+510 VKTNLSLSTI
-520 HSSKGLEYDTVFV
+520 HSSKGLEYDKVFI
-533 IDLIKNEFPIIL
+533 IDLIKNEFPLIM
-545 DKENYFE
+545 DEENYFE

-584 VYPSKFY
+584 VSPSKFY

-603 ALAQGFYIEI
+603 AL
-613 LSNIPF
+613 
-619 K
+619 

>member
-51 LTFSRIQANDMKKR
+51 LTFSRIQADDMKKR

-84 RNYLKKYNRQ
+84 RNYLKKYNKQ

-117 NKKKMS
+117 NKKKIS

-143 ISYLKKVEISNAE
+143 ISYLENVEISNADR
-156 KIYLEYE
+156 IYLEYE

-241 ASDPTYLLNFTK
+241 AADPKYLLNFK
-253 IYKDA
+253 EIYKDA
-258 KIMTLDTNY
+258 KIISLDTNH
-267 RSGKEII
+267 RSGKKII
-274 KLASTFIK
+274 SLASYFIA

-287 YKKDFKVNRKNPSQ
+287 YKKTYKLSRDFDDQ
-301 IKIKSFKNFSKE
+301 IKLKEFKNFTKQ
-313 YAYIL
+313 YDYIT
-318 ENIDKNENTGIL
+318 ENLDNKKTGIL
-330 FRNNISAISLIS
+330 FRNNISAISLSS
-342 YLLENNIDFSINSK
+342 YLLDKNIDFSINSN
-356 IMDFFESKIFLD
+356 ILDFFESKIFTD
-368 MINIINFSND
+368 MVNIINFSED
-378 FNDVEIFS
+378 FDNVEIFS
-386 EIYYKISSYL
+386 DIYYKISTYL

-402 KLIYKPVNENIFD
+402 SLSHKAINENV
-415 FFENSDIEDFKK
+415 FEFYENRDIEDYKK
-427 DALFNIEKKLNHLRK
+427 DALFNIEKKLKHLRK
-442 LDIDKKISFIYQSLS
+442 LKLEKKISFIYKSLS
-457 YKDYIDMLS
+457 YNSYINMKS
-466 RKYKEETVNKDIYIE
+466 RKYMEETVNKDIYIE
-481 SLKYFT
+481 SLRYFT
-487 KSCEN
+487 KSCKS
-492 LDQVYEKIKI
+492 LDEVYEKIKI
-502 IEKKSKSL
+502 LEKKSKSL
-510 SENNLKLSTI
+510 IKTNLSLTTI
-520 HSSKGLEYDTVFV
+520 HSSKGLEYDKVFI
-533 IDLIKNEFPIIL
+533 IDLIKNEFPLIM
-545 DKENYFE
+545 DEENYFE

-613 LSNIPF
+613 LSKIPF
-619 K
+619 R

>member
-103 YNKFNLV
+103 YNKYNLV

-130 FQKVSFMKNSLLD
+130 FQKISFMKNSLLD
-143 ISYLKKVEISNAE
+143 ISYLENVEISNADR
-156 KIYLEYE
+156 IYLEYE

-241 ASDPTYLLNFTK
+241 AADPKYLLNFK
-253 IYKDA
+253 EIYKDA
-258 KIMTLDTNY
+258 KIISLDTNH
-267 RSGKEII
+267 RSGKKII
-274 KLASTFIK
+274 SLASYFIA

-287 YKKDFKVNRKNPSQ
+287 YKKTYKLSRDFDDQ
-301 IKIKSFKNFSKE
+301 IKLKEFKNFTKQ
-313 YAYIL
+313 YDYIT
-318 ENIDKNENTGIL
+318 ENLDNKKTGIL
-330 FRNNISAISLIS
+330 FRNNISAISLSS
-342 YLLENNIDFSINSK
+342 YLLDKNIDFSINSN
-356 IMDFFESKIFLD
+356 ILDFFESKIFTD
-368 MINIINFSND
+368 MVNIINFSED
-378 FNDVEIFS
+378 FDNVEIFS
-386 EIYYKISSYL
+386 DIYYKISTYL

-402 KLIYKPVNENIFD
+402 SLSHKAINENV
-415 FFENSDIEDFKK
+415 FEFYENIDIEDYKK
-427 DALFNIEKKLNHLRK
+427 DALFNIEKKLKHLRK
-442 LDIDKKISFIYQSLS
+442 LKLEKKISFIYKSLS
-457 YKDYIDMLS
+457 YNSYINMKS
-466 RKYKEETVNKDIYIE
+466 RKYMEETVNKDIYIE
-481 SLKYFT
+481 SLRYFT
-487 KSCEN
+487 KSCKS
-492 LDQVYEKIKI
+492 LDEVYEKIKI
-502 IEKKSKSL
+502 LEKKSKSL
-510 SENNLKLSTI
+510 IKTNLSLTTI
-520 HSSKGLEYDTVFV
+520 HSSKGLEYDKVFI
-533 IDLIKNEFPIIL
+533 IDLIKNEFPLIM
-545 DKENYFE
+545 DEENYFE

-591 TTSLDILKNKPW
+591 TISLDILKNKP
-603 ALAQGFYIEI
+603 
-613 LSNIPF
+613 
-619 K
+619 

>member
-103 YNKFNLV
+103 YNKYNLV

-143 ISYLKKVEISNAE
+143 ISYLEKVEISNIKE
-156 KIYLEYE
+156 IYLQYE
-163 KIKKQKHLLDFDDMQ
+163 KTKKQKHLLDFDDMQ
-178 VYALELL
+178 VYALKLL
-185 NDESLLRSIKNK
+185 EDKKLLKSIKNK

-221 YPENNLLVV
+221 MPENNLLVV

-241 ASDPTYLLNFTK
+241 ASNPTYLLNFTK

-267 RSGKEII
+267 RSGEEII
-274 KLASTFIK
+274 KLAKNFIG

-318 ENIDKNENTGIL
+318 ENINKNENTGIL

-378 FNDVEIFS
+378 FNNVEIFS

-402 KLIYKPVNENIFD
+402 KLIYKPVNENIFE

-427 DALFNIEKKLNHLRK
+427 DALFNIEKKLKHLRK

-457 YKDYIDMLS
+457 YKNYINMLS

-545 DKENYFE
+545 DEENYFE
-552 RLEEERRIFYVG
+552 RLEEERRIFYVAI
-564 LTRARDSLYIL
+564 TRAKNSLHL
-575 TLKNRNNKK
+575 LSLKNRNKKK
-584 VYPSKFY
+584 VEPSIFY
-591 TTSLDILKNKPW
+591 KNSQEIIKNSLGSKL
-603 ALAQGFYIEI
+603 
-613 LSNIPF
+613 
-619 K
+619 